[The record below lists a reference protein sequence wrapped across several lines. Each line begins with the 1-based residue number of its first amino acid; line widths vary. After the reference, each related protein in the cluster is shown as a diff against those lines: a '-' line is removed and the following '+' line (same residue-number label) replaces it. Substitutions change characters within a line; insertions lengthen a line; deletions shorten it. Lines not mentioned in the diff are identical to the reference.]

1 MSYKYCILHK
11 VTQTHAQHAAL
22 IQCVIQGSWE
32 KEHRHTS
39 EHMAP
44 TAPAKLF
51 FTANNLLFSQSAIRL
66 ERSLWLPEGNSH
78 SEAEKSISWSVSQW
92 QMAFSQ
98 ALANL
103 APLLEHQLIAEVV
116 TIMKEVTT
124 NLLSIWSE
132 SVIVRENKV
141 QGRNLLKLCSEKF
154 GRQTE
159 LDCLLFRQTYKTL
172 L

>member
-1 MSYKYCILHK
+1 MC
-11 VTQTHAQHAAL
+11 
-22 IQCVIQGSWE
+22 E

-51 FTANNLLFSQSAIRL
+51 FTANNLLFSRSAIRL
-66 ERSLWLPEGNSH
+66 ERSSRLPEGNSH
-78 SEAEKSISWSVSQW
+78 TEAEKSISWSVSQW

-98 ALANL
+98 ALANP

-124 NLLSIWSE
+124 NLLSVWSE
-132 SVIVRENKV
+132 SVIVREKV
-141 QGRNLLKLCSEKF
+141 QCRNLLKLRSEKF
-154 GRQTE
+154 GKQTE
-159 LDCLLFRQTYKTL
+159 LHCLLCRKTHKIL
-172 L
+172 LWNFQYVSTCSFVAVSHNTISGTAGFS